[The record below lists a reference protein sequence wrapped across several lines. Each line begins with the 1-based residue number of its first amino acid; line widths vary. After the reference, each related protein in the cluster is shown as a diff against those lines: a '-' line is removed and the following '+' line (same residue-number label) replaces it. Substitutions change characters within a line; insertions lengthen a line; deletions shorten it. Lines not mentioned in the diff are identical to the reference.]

1 MIGAYLEVYLLP
13 PCITE
18 HGVHQLP
25 IDVQLVFLREGRP
38 ESIIS
43 HAQYKLTYYL
53 GTTAADLDLA
63 RSSNGKVCEV

>member
-13 PCITE
+13 PRITE

-25 IDVQLVFLREGRP
+25 IDVQLVFLREGRS
-38 ESIIS
+38 ESIKL

-53 GTTAADLDLA
+53 GTTAAGRDYA
-63 RSSNGKVCEV
+63 RS